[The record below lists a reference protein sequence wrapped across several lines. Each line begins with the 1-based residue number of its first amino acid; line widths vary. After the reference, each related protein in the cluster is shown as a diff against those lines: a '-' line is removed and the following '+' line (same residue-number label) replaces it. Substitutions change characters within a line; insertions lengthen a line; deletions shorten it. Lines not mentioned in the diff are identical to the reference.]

1 MINMKKI
8 ELNKMKQIL
17 ERFNR
22 LSSNHKKNV
31 LEKIDRV
38 LREEELSYGREICQK
53 EGQHA
58 YGEWYTKEYEIFEFD
73 ESTKKQIIE
82 TGVSYIRE
90 CTRCGATEYASTLE
104 DTKKKTK

>member
-53 EGQHA
+53 EGQHS
-58 YGEWYTKEYEIFEFD
+58 YGEWYSREYEIVEFD
-73 ESTKKQIIE
+73 EASWREYTERGIH
-82 TGVSYIRE
+82 YIRE